1 MPRRLIQDQLTI
13 DCRRRRLS
21 FINCM
26 AKLFSLRLGLN
37 MLCSH
42 NLKLCLG
49 CHPISKD
56 WMVYK
61 IHLQHSRC
69 REHLRPCHPHI
80 LPGQPCRSVQVLDF
94 GTLLFL
100 QVGSHW
106 YRLDLRTSTK
116 SEPASLSIMV
126 QLTRSNVEVI
136 FPLAHIFS
144 LCFTSR
150 YCIHLHLCM
159 PYFTHCTLSLL
170 LTDSPLVCLP
180 LHCLFLSPC
189 SHRLVLLPLYCN
201 GMLSSMFNFN
211 LLHSYQLLFH
221 ISFPGILCKSHV
233 PILFLPF

>member
-1 MPRRLIQDQLTI
+1 MSRAP
-13 DCRRRRLS
+13 S
-21 FINCM
+21 
-26 AKLFSLRLGLN
+26 
-37 MLCSH
+37 
-42 NLKLCLG
+42 NLKRLDG
-49 CHPISKD
+49 VRDTFTHSK
-56 WMVYK
+56 
-61 IHLQHSRC
+61 C
-69 REHLRPCHPHI
+69 RERLRPCHPHI

-233 PILFLPF
+233 PILFLPFPSLPTSPPYPSPATRGWLLIHCDVVLNLAPKLALESKVSP